1 MDSLNTISRG
11 EKTHLYEDVANRIA
25 RLIDLGTLK
34 PGERIPSVRKLN
46 AQMGVSVSTIL
57 QSYLLLEDR
66 GLIEARP
73 QSGFYVKLRTRAL
86 APEPKMSSPTGAACR
101 VGIGE
106 LAAEVHESLLSPDI
120 IPLGAAT
127 PGMQLL
133 PTAKLNRILA
143 SVARKH
149 GQETNRYDLTLGNM
163 ELRRQV
169 ARRSLDWGCNF
180 SPEEVVTTVGA
191 TEALNLCLRAVTR
204 PGDTVVVESPTY
216 FGFLQILESLNLK
229 ALEVSTH
236 PRDGICLDALESA
249 VKSRPVAA
257 CFIMSN
263 FHNPLGS
270 CMPEKNKKQLV
281 DLMARRAIPII
292 EDDVYGDLSFS
303 NERPKTLKAYDRTG
317 TVLLCSSFSKTL
329 SPGYRVGWTAPG
341 KFIRQVRRLKLVNT
355 ISTATLP
362 QMAIAEMLQSGGYD
376 RYLRSMRRSLSSQVQ
391 IMAQAVA
398 KYFPEGTKMTRPL
411 GGFVLW
417 VELPASVDS
426 VGLYR
431 RAMEKNIS
439 LVPGPMFSAK
449 RQYKQFIRL
458 NCGHPWSDRIEQG
471 LITIGQLAVR
481 MM

>member
-1 MDSLNTISRG
+1 MESMNTVSSP
-11 EKTHLYEDVANRIA
+11 EKTHLYEDVANKIA
-25 RLIDLGTLK
+25 RLIDQGTLK

-73 QSGFYVKLRTRAL
+73 QSGFYVKLRTREL
-86 APEPKMSSPTGAACR
+86 APEPKMSSPNGAACR

-106 LAAEVHESLLSPDI
+106 LAAEVHEALLSPDI
-120 IPLGAAT
+120 VPLGAAT
-127 PGMQLL
+127 PGMHLL
-133 PTAKLNRILA
+133 PTTKLNKILA
-143 SVARKH
+143 SVARNN
-149 GQETNRYDLTLGNM
+149 GQETNRYDLTLGNT
-163 ELRRQV
+163 ELRRQI

-180 SPEEVVTTVGA
+180 SVEEIVTTVGA
-191 TEALNLCLRAVTR
+191 TEALNLCLRAVTK

-229 ALEVSTH
+229 ALEISTH

-249 VKSRPVAA
+249 VKRQPVAA

-281 DLMARRAIPII
+281 DLMAKRGIPII

-303 NERPKTLKAYDRTG
+303 NERPKTLKSYDKTG

-341 KFIRQVRRLKLVNT
+341 KFMQQVRRLKLVNT

-376 RYLRSMRRSLSSQVQ
+376 RYLRSMRRSLASQVQ
-391 IMAQAVA
+391 IMTQAVA

-417 VELPASVDS
+417 VELPGSVDS
-426 VGLYR
+426 VELYR
-431 RAMEKNIS
+431 KAMEKNIS
-439 LVPGPMFSAK
+439 VVPGPMFSAK

-458 NCGHPWSDRIEQG
+458 NCGHPWSERIEQG
-471 LITIGQLAVR
+471 LITIGRLAER